1 MPCCIPRFTNERQVH
16 VSRGPFAQAKVP
28 PSRCIY
34 VTGMLKSRLPL
45 VVFASSV
52 GLFLVVGWLSIST
65 DDFGLYHD
73 DGIYVVTARSPA
85 VTGKF
90 RITSLPEEPYQRKY
104 PIVFPPMLFVVWR
117 IAGDFPA
124 NII

>member
-1 MPCCIPRFTNERQVH
+1 
-16 VSRGPFAQAKVP
+16 
-28 PSRCIY
+28 
-34 VTGMLKSRLPL
+34 MLKSRLPL

-124 NII
+124 NIIKLKAGSLLVGAVFLCPHTGFCAPLVRVPG